1 MAMAPI
7 GSREGEQRKPASSM
21 PSSVRNRTGFA
32 EFDIEKTLHWAN
44 MAELDF
50 TVPMRAAHDTLTCPP
65 GPSGTT

>member
-1 MAMAPI
+1 MAPI
-7 GSREGEQRKPASSM
+7 GSSIGRQRRPASST

-32 EFDIEKTLHWAN
+32 EFDIEKTLLWAN

-65 GPSGTT
+65 GPSATA